1 MSMCYT
7 HILYILYMEFGRN
20 FKELR
25 KQAGL
30 TQKEVARKL
39 GICQS
44 NVSDWENDISR
55 PEYEKLIALAKLY
68 DASLEE
74 LLGVREN
81 LPTNDFDK
89 LS

>member
-1 MSMCYT
+1 
-7 HILYILYMEFGRN
+7 MEFGKN

-30 TQKEVARKL
+30 TQKEVADKL

-55 PEYEKLIALAKLY
+55 PEYENLIAMSKLY

-74 LLGVREN
+74 LLGVRDNFTPE
-81 LPTNDFDK
+81 
-89 LS
+89 S